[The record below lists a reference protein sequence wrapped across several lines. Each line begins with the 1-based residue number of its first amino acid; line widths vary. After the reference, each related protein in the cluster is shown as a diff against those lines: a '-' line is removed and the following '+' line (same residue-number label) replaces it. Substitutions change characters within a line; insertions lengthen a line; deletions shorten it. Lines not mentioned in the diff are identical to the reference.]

1 MAKFTGLGSNFYTGV
16 VEDRNDP
23 LSVGRVRVRIYGLH
37 TDDKTLI
44 ASSDLPWS
52 DVLMPTT
59 APSLSGLGMSPHGL
73 VEGSTVMGFFRD
85 EDDMQDF
92 VVMGSL
98 FGFPTQDYRIETK
111 NSGKNTTKERSAK
124 YGFND
129 PRLPEKKENA
139 GLGLGLAGQN
149 DVTYSGTPEGTDS
162 DSGKN
167 WTLLGNLDTSP
178 VGRPTELKVAT
189 SGSGMLDSITSAI
202 GITDGVVNGQG
213 VEIVNAERGI
223 NYPREFYTE
232 DGLSDVNQN
241 AITGGS
247 STYPNNLIQKHQGNT
262 VKEDYDRGLAPKYP
276 YNHMI
281 ESEGGH
287 IIEMDDT
294 PSHERLHVY
303 HRSGSRLEFM
313 PKGDAVMKVMN
324 NSYEVILK
332 DKKILIAGS
341 ADIELANGNYNLIAR
356 KGKSENSDGTISL
369 TADGNIDLTLT
380 DKSKAVRIKGNMSL
394 NGTKYD

>member
-1 MAKFTGLGSNFYTGV
+1 MAKFTGLHNNFYTGV

-37 TDDKTLI
+37 TDDKSLI

-52 DVLMPTT
+52 DVLMPVT
-59 APSLSGLGMSPHGL
+59 APALSGLGMSPHGL
-73 VEGSTVMGFFRD
+73 VEGSTVMGFYRD

-92 VVMGSL
+92 VVIGSL
-98 FGFPTQDYRIETK
+98 FGFPTEDYRIESS
-111 NSGKNTTKERSAK
+111 NDGKSTTKGRSANF
-124 YGFND
+124 GFND

-139 GLGLGLAGQN
+139 GLGLGLTGEN
-149 DVTYSGTPEGTDS
+149 DVTYSGGVEGTDS

-167 WTLLGNLDTSP
+167 WTLLGNLDNAP
-178 VGRPTELKVAT
+178 LGRPTSLEVSTTNT
-189 SGSGMLDSITSAI
+189 SII
-202 GITDGVVNGQG
+202 GIGGSDIVDGKG
-213 VEIVNAERGI
+213 VKINNAERGI
-223 NYPREFYTE
+223 NYPRDFYTK
-232 DGLSDVNQN
+232 DALSDVNEN

-247 STYPNNLIQKHQGNT
+247 STYPNNLILKHQGNT

-281 ESEGGH
+281 ESEAGH
-287 IIEMDDT
+287 ILEMDDT
-294 PSHERLHVY
+294 PNHERLHLY
-303 HRSGSRLEFM
+303 HRSGSRIEFM

-341 ADIELANGNYNLIAR
+341 ADIELANGDYNLITK
-356 KGKSENSDGTISL
+356 KGTTEDGGNVFITCDSDINL
-369 TADGNIDLTLT
+369 TATGAIKL
-380 DKSKAVRIKGNMSL
+380 KGNVSV
-394 NGTKYD
+394 NGTAYD

>member
-1 MAKFTGLGSNFYTGV
+1 MAKFTGLKNNFYTGV

-37 TDDKTLI
+37 TDDKSLI

-59 APSLSGLGMSPHGL
+59 APALSGLGMSPHGL

-85 EDDMQDF
+85 EHDMQDF
-92 VVMGSL
+92 VVIGSL
-98 FGFPTQDYRIETK
+98 FGFPSKDYRINLSNDGSSTV
-111 NSGKNTTKERSAK
+111 KERKAEF
-124 YGFND
+124 GFND
-129 PRLPEKKENA
+129 PRLPEKLEDNFGPDIISGSSDA
-139 GLGLGLAGQN
+139 
-149 DVTYSGTPEGTDS
+149 TYSGTSEGTDS

-167 WTLLGNLDTSP
+167 WTLLGNLDNAP
-178 VGRPTELKVAT
+178 LGRPTSLEVSTTKTGTLGFTGDPIV
-189 SGSGMLDSITSAI
+189 
-202 GITDGVVNGQG
+202 DGKG
-213 VEIVNAERGI
+213 VKINNAERGI
-223 NYPREFYTE
+223 NYPRDSYTK
-232 DGLSDVNQN
+232 DSLSDVNQN

-247 STYPNNLIQKHQGNT
+247 SVYPNDLILKHQGNT

-281 ESEGGH
+281 ESEAGH
-287 IIEMDDT
+287 VLEMDDT
-294 PSHERLHVY
+294 PNHERLHLY
-303 HRSGSRLEFM
+303 HRSGSRIEFM

-341 ADIELANGNYNLIAR
+341 ADIELANGDYNLITK
-356 KGKSENSDGTISL
+356 KGTTEDGGNVFITCDSDINL
-369 TADGNIDLTLT
+369 TATGAIKL
-380 DKSKAVRIKGNMSL
+380 KGNVSV
-394 NGTKYD
+394 NGTAYD

>member
-1 MAKFTGLGSNFYTGV
+1 MAKFTGLHNNFYTGV

-37 TDDKTLI
+37 TDDKSLI

-52 DVLMPTT
+52 DVLMPVT
-59 APSLSGLGMSPHGL
+59 APALSGLGMSPHGL
-73 VEGSTVMGFFRD
+73 VEGSTVMGFYRD

-92 VVMGSL
+92 VVIGSL
-98 FGFPTQDYRIETK
+98 FGFPTEDYRIESS
-111 NSGKNTTKERSAK
+111 NDGKSTTKGRSANF
-124 YGFND
+124 GFND

-139 GLGLGLAGQN
+139 GLGLGLTGEN
-149 DVTYSGTPEGTDS
+149 DVTYSGGVEGTDS

-167 WTLLGNLDTSP
+167 WTLLGNLDNAP
-178 VGRPTELKVAT
+178 LGRPTSLEVSTTNT
-189 SGSGMLDSITSAI
+189 SII
-202 GITDGVVNGQG
+202 GIGGSDIVDGKG
-213 VEIVNAERGI
+213 VKINNAERGI
-223 NYPREFYTE
+223 NYPRDFYTK
-232 DGLSDVNQN
+232 DALSDVNEN

-247 STYPNNLIQKHQGNT
+247 STYPNNLILKHQGNT

-281 ESEGGH
+281 ESEAGH
-287 IIEMDDT
+287 ILEMDDT
-294 PSHERLHVY
+294 PNHERLHLY
-303 HRSGSRLEFM
+303 HRSGSRIEFM

-341 ADIELANGNYNLIAR
+341 ADIELANGDYNLITK
-356 KGKSENSDGTISL
+356 KGTTEDGGNVFITCDSDINL
-369 TADGNIDLTLT
+369 TATGAIKL
-380 DKSKAVRIKGNMSL
+380 KGNVSL

>member
-1 MAKFTGLGSNFYTGV
+1 MAKFTGLHNNFYTGV

-37 TDDKTLI
+37 TDDKSLI

-52 DVLMPTT
+52 DVLMPVT
-59 APSLSGLGMSPHGL
+59 APALSGLGMSPHGL
-73 VEGSTVMGFFRD
+73 VEGSTVMGFYRD

-92 VVMGSL
+92 VVIGSL
-98 FGFPTQDYRIETK
+98 FGFPTEDYRIESS
-111 NSGKNTTKERSAK
+111 NDGKSTTKGRSANF
-124 YGFND
+124 GFND

-139 GLGLGLAGQN
+139 GLGLGLTGEN
-149 DVTYSGTPEGTDS
+149 DVTYSGGVEGTDS

-167 WTLLGNLDTSP
+167 WTLLGNLDNAP
-178 VGRPTELKVAT
+178 LGRPTSLEVSTTNT
-189 SGSGMLDSITSAI
+189 SII
-202 GITDGVVNGQG
+202 GIGGSDIVDGKG
-213 VEIVNAERGI
+213 VKINNAERGI
-223 NYPREFYTE
+223 NYPRDSYTK
-232 DGLSDVNQN
+232 DSLSDVNQN

-247 STYPNNLIQKHQGNT
+247 SVYPNDLILKHQGNT

-281 ESEGGH
+281 ESEAGH
-287 IIEMDDT
+287 ILEMDDT
-294 PSHERLHVY
+294 PNHERLHLY
-303 HRSGSRLEFM
+303 HRSGSRIEFM

-341 ADIELANGNYNLIAR
+341 ADIELANGDYNLITK
-356 KGKSENSDGTISL
+356 KGTTEDGGNVFITCDSDINL
-369 TADGNIDLTLT
+369 TATGAIKL
-380 DKSKAVRIKGNMSL
+380 KGNVSV
-394 NGTKYD
+394 NGTAYD

>member
-1 MAKFTGLGSNFYTGV
+1 MAKFTGLHNNFYTGV

-37 TDDKTLI
+37 TDDKSLI

-52 DVLMPTT
+52 DVLMPVT
-59 APSLSGLGMSPHGL
+59 APALSGLGMSPHGL
-73 VEGSTVMGFFRD
+73 VEGSTVMGFYRD

-92 VVMGSL
+92 VVIGSL
-98 FGFPTQDYRIETK
+98 FGFPTEDYRIESS
-111 NSGKNTTKERSAK
+111 NDGKSTTKGRSANF
-124 YGFND
+124 GFND

-139 GLGLGLAGQN
+139 GLGLGLTGEN
-149 DVTYSGTPEGTDS
+149 DVTYSGTSEGTES

-167 WTLLGNLDTSP
+167 WTLLGNLDNAP
-178 VGRPTELKVAT
+178 LGRPTSLEVSTTNT
-189 SGSGMLDSITSAI
+189 SII
-202 GITDGVVNGQG
+202 GIGGSDIVDGKG
-213 VEIVNAERGI
+213 VKINNAERGI
-223 NYPREFYTE
+223 NYPRDFYTK
-232 DGLSDVNQN
+232 DALSDVNEN

-247 STYPNNLIQKHQGNT
+247 STYPNNLILKHQGNT

-281 ESEGGH
+281 ESEAGH
-287 IIEMDDT
+287 ILEMDDT
-294 PSHERLHVY
+294 PNHERLHLY
-303 HRSGSRLEFM
+303 HRSGSRIEFM

-341 ADIELANGNYNLIAR
+341 ADIELANGDYNLITK
-356 KGKSENSDGTISL
+356 KGTTEDGGNVFITCDSDINL
-369 TADGNIDLTLT
+369 TATGAIKL
-380 DKSKAVRIKGNMSL
+380 KGNVSV
-394 NGTKYD
+394 NGTAYD

>member
-1 MAKFTGLGSNFYTGV
+1 MAKFTGLHNNFYTGV

-37 TDDKTLI
+37 TDDKSLI

-52 DVLMPTT
+52 DVLMPVT
-59 APSLSGLGMSPHGL
+59 APALSGLGMSPHGL
-73 VEGSTVMGFFRD
+73 VEGSTVMGFYRD

-92 VVMGSL
+92 VVIGSL
-98 FGFPTQDYRIETK
+98 FGFPTEDYRIESS
-111 NSGKNTTKERSAK
+111 NDGKSTTKGRSANF
-124 YGFND
+124 GFND
-129 PRLPEKKENA
+129 PRLPEKLEDNF
-139 GLGLGLAGQN
+139 GPDIISGSS
-149 DVTYSGTPEGTDS
+149 DVTYSGVEGTDS

-167 WTLLGNLDTSP
+167 WTLLGNLDNAP
-178 VGRPTELKVAT
+178 LGRPTSLEVSTTKTGTFNLTGDPIV
-189 SGSGMLDSITSAI
+189 
-202 GITDGVVNGQG
+202 DGKG
-213 VEIVNAERGI
+213 VKINNAERGI
-223 NYPREFYTE
+223 NYPRDFYTK
-232 DGLSDVNQN
+232 DALSDVNEN

-247 STYPNNLIQKHQGNT
+247 STYPNNLILKHQGNT

-281 ESEGGH
+281 ESEAGH
-287 IIEMDDT
+287 VLEMDDT
-294 PSHERLHVY
+294 PNHERLHLY
-303 HRSGSRLEFM
+303 HRSGSRIEFM

-341 ADIELANGNYNLIAR
+341 ADIELANGDYNLITK
-356 KGKSENSDGTISL
+356 KGTKKDAGNVFITTDG
-369 TADGNIDLTLT
+369 DCNITSSGAIKL
-380 DKSKAVRIKGNMSL
+380 KGNVSL